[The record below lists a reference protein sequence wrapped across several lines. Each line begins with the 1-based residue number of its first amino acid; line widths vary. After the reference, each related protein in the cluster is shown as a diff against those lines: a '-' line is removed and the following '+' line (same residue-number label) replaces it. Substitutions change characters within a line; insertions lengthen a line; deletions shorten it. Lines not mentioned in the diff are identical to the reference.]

1 MYDGWWLNFRIV
13 LAVIAIL
20 VIFGL
25 PIWLIYL
32 DVRSKR
38 RQMYADDK
46 LDVQRGFSVKSKE
59 QHKP

>member
-1 MYDGWWLNFRIV
+1 
-13 LAVIAIL
+13 
-20 VIFGL
+20 L

>member
-1 MYDGWWLNFRIV
+1 MNEHGVIV
-13 LAVIAIL
+13 LALSL
-20 VIFGL
+20 VVGMAVMFGL
-25 PIWLIYL
+25 PISLIYL
-32 DVRSKR
+32 DVRSRR